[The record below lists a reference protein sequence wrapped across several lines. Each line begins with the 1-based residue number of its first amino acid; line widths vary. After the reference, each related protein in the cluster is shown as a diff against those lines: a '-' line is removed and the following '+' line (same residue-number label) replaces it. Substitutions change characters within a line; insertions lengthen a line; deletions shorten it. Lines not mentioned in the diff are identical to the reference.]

1 MADQKKTKSKDSV
14 LLVEG
19 MDCTNC
25 ALGIKKQLE
34 KIGFENVDVNFTTG
48 EVRFRNAAEEQA
60 EVAISKINAMGY
72 KVLENLKQHDA
83 ENKKG
88 LSSIE
93 QKFYFSLFFTVP
105 LLSAMFLPF
114 KFMHNPFVQ
123 LALCIP
129 VYAVGIWHFGKSAYY
144 SIRSGVP
151 NMDVL
156 IALGSSAAF
165 FYSLTGTILN
175 LGHEYQFY
183 ETSASIIS
191 LILLGNMLEHLSV
204 KKTTSAIDELV
215 KMQKVKAKVI
225 TYSGNSEKIT
235 ETEAS
240 NVKTDDILLVNTG
253 DKIAADGEIIW
264 GSGIIDESV
273 VTGESMPVEKN
284 TGDTVV
290 GGTVLAS
297 GNIKVRAVAVGEQ
310 SVLGQIIELVKNAQQ
325 DKPQLQTLADN
336 ISAWFVPVVII
347 LAILTFIINFF
358 VFDIELK
365 FAILRSIA
373 VLVIACPCALGL
385 AIPTAVVVGIGRV
398 AKQGILIKG
407 ASTMQ
412 KLSTLKN
419 IAFDKTGT
427 LTTGKFIIREMN
439 TFGIS
444 QQEARSLLFSLERY
458 SAHPIAVSMVSELHG
473 EAVIA
478 LKDIEEQ
485 KGYGISAKDLHGNV
499 YTAGSYRAAQE
510 FIKEKNHDIYLLRNG
525 QLLATVDIQDE
536 IRPEA
541 KDALAFFRTKGISTI
556 LVSGDKQQKC
566 DDLAKKIGI
575 DIVYAEKLPAEKLS
589 IIGELDGRGGVAMV
603 GDGINDAPA
612 LSKATVGISLSNA
625 TQIAIKSA
633 QVVLLN
639 GKLNLLA
646 QAYLISK
653 DTMTVIKQNL
663 FWAFFYNV
671 IAIPIA
677 AAGLLNPMIAAA
689 SMALSDIV
697 VVLNSLRLRT
707 KKLR

>member
-1 MADQKKTKSKDSV
+1 MKKPKDIRLTV
-14 LLVEG
+14 HG

-25 ALGIKKQLE
+25 ALGIKKQLDKMGLE
-34 KIGFENVDVNFTTG
+34 QVDVNFTAS
-48 EVRFRNAAEEQA
+48 EVSFSNATEEQA
-60 EVAISKINAMGY
+60 NAAISKINAMGY
-72 KVLENLKQHDA
+72 TVVLDTDDNESKT
-83 ENKKG
+83 KIG
-88 LSSIE
+88 LSTIE
-93 QKFYFSLFFTVP
+93 WKFYFSLFFTIP
-105 LLSAMFLPF
+105 LLSAMFIPVEFL
-114 KFMHNPFVQ
+114 HNPFFQ

-129 VYAVGIWHFGKSAYY
+129 VYAVGIWHFGKSAYF

-165 FYSLTGTILN
+165 FYSLSGTLLG
-175 LGHEYQFY
+175 LGHGYQFY

-191 LILLGNMLEHLSV
+191 LIFLGNMLEHLSV
-204 KKTTSAIDELV
+204 KKTTTAIDELV
-215 KMQKVKAKVI
+215 KMQKVKAKLI
-225 TYSGNSEKIT
+225 TYENNSEQIT

-240 NVKTDDILLVNTG
+240 KIRTGDVLLVNTG

-264 GSGIIDESV
+264 GDGIIDESV
-273 VTGESMPVEKN
+273 VTGESIPVTKIR
-284 TGDTVV
+284 GDNVV
-290 GGTVLAS
+290 GGTVLTS
-297 GNIKVRAVAVGEQ
+297 GNIKVRATAIGEQ
-310 SVLGQIIELVKNAQQ
+310 SVLGQIIELVKNAQR
-325 DKPQLQTLADN
+325 DKPQLQTLADK
-336 ISAWFVPVVII
+336 ISAVFVPTVIG
-347 LAILTFIINFF
+347 LSLLTFIINFF
-358 VFDIELK
+358 VADIEFKYSL
-365 FAILRSIA
+365 LRSIA

-419 IAFDKTGT
+419 VAFDKTGT
-427 LTTGKFIIREMN
+427 LTTGKFMIRDIK

-444 QQEARSLLFSLERY
+444 QQEARSLLVSIERY
-458 SAHPIAVSMVSELHG
+458 STHPIAVSIVQELKD
-473 EAVIA
+473 EAVIE
-478 LKDIEEQ
+478 LSDIEEQ
-485 KGYGISAKDLHGNV
+485 KGIGIHAKDNQGNS
-499 YTAGSYRAAQE
+499 YSAGSFRVA
-510 FIKEKNHDIYLLRNG
+510 EKLTDESYHEVYLLRNDV
-525 QLLATVDIQDE
+525 LIATVDIQDE

-541 KDALAFFRTKGISTI
+541 KEAMAFLRSKQISTV
-556 LVSGDKQQKC
+556 LLSGDKKQKC
-566 DDLAKKIGI
+566 DELAQKLGI
-575 DIVYAEKLPAEKLS
+575 DKVFAEKLPAEKLA
-589 IIGELDGRGGVAMV
+589 IIEQLDKAGGIAMV

-639 GKLNLLA
+639 GKLNLLTE
-646 QAYLISK
+646 AYLISK
-653 DTMTVIKQNL
+653 NTMTVIKQNL

-677 AAGLLNPMIAAA
+677 AVGLLDPMIAAA
-689 SMALSDIV
+689 SMALSDVV